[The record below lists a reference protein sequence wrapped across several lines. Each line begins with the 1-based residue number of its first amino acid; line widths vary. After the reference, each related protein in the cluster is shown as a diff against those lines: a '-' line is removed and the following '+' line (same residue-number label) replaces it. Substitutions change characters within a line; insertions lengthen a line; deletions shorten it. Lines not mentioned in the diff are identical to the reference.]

1 MPNDAKACVGNARWS
16 HPLQISWDNPPHLP
30 HPSPPHPSP
39 PLPSPP
45 LHPFQISYV
54 WLFYLPSY
62 LVPHQ
67 IQYWW
72 VLLKYIVR
80 CMSFSDG
87 CCPACKKISQC
98 WSYAGI
104 NYWATYKLLTYCML
118 TEKQIT
124 MMALITAC
132 CLLEYQN
139 ELFQPKPYVT
149 TTFTTT

>member
-1 MPNDAKACVGNARWS
+1 MTQRLVWEMQDEA
-16 HPLQISWDNPPHLP
+16 ISFRSLGTALP
-30 HPSPPHPSP
+30 TCPTP
-39 PLPSPP
+39 PLPSPPSPPP

-80 CMSFSDG
+80 CISFSDG
-87 CCPACKKISQC
+87 CCRACKKTSQC
-98 WSYAGI
+98 WNYAGI

-124 MMALITAC
+124 MMALITAR